1 MADSEQ
7 SPQAATEAAEETE
20 GSLLDQI
27 MQETRLKP
35 SDEGYGIAK
44 RGVEAFISELLAPQ
58 RGKEKVDKGLVDQMI
73 AELDKKLSVQIDQI
87 LHHKDFQTLESA

>member
-1 MADSEQ
+1 MVDSEK
-7 SPQAATEAAEETE
+7 SPQAATEVTEETE

-58 RGKEKVDKGLVDQMI
+58 RGKEKVD
-73 AELDKKLSVQIDQI
+73 
-87 LHHKDFQTLESA
+87 

>member
-1 MADSEQ
+1 MADSEK
-7 SPQAATEAAEETE
+7 SPQGRVTEETE

-58 RGKEKVDKGLVDQMI
+58 RGKGKGRQGIGGPD
-73 AELDKKLSVQIDQI
+73 
-87 LHHKDFQTLESA
+87 